1 MVSILLPYTS
11 TSQSSNNGP
20 DSPGAELVCTM
31 RIDWPVPIHVLFW
44 YKSGYGS
51 DVSW

>member
-1 MVSILLPYTS
+1 MANIQLPYTS

-20 DSPGAELVCTM
+20 DSPGAEWVCTM
-31 RIDWPVPIHVLFW
+31 RTDRPVPIHVLFW

-51 DVSW
+51 DVSS